1 MSDRPERH
9 WEKIWRRVGVLI
21 FVLLVILVEGPQVID
36 LFVPDF
42 R

>member
-1 MSDRPERH
+1 MNTDREKN
-9 WEKIWRRVGVLI
+9 WEKIWRRVGAVVV
-21 FVLLVILVEGPQVID
+21 VLLVIIVAGPQVID

>member
-1 MSDRPERH
+1 MSGGPERN

-21 FVLLVILVEGPQVID
+21 FVFLVILVAGPQVID

>member
-1 MSDRPERH
+1 MNKDREKN
-9 WEKIWRRVGVLI
+9 WEMIWRRVGAVVV
-21 FVLLVILVEGPQVID
+21 VLLVIVVAGPQVID

>member
-1 MSDRPERH
+1 MTKDRNRDL
-9 WEKIWRRVGVLI
+9 EKIWRRVGAAI
-21 FVLLVILVEGPQVID
+21 FVLLAVLVAGPQVID

>member
-1 MSDRPERH
+1 MSDRPERN
-9 WEKIWRRVGVLI
+9 WEKIWRLVGVLI
-21 FVLLVILVEGPQVID
+21 FVLLVILVAGPQVID

>member
-1 MSDRPERH
+1 VNKDREKN
-9 WEKIWRRVGVLI
+9 WEMIWRRVGAVVV
-21 FVLLVILVEGPQVID
+21 VLLVIVVAGPQVID

>member
-1 MSDRPERH
+1 MNKDREKN
-9 WEKIWRRVGVLI
+9 WEMTWRRVGAVVV
-21 FVLLVILVEGPQVID
+21 VLLVIIVAGPQVID